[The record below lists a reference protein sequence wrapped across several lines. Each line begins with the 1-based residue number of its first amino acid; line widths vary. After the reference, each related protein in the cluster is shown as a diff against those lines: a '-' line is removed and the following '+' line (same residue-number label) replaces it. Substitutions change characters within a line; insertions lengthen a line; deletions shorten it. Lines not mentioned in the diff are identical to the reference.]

1 MLVAIAAFGTS
12 CKKSAEGVSGAD
24 TNQTFSTLKVN
35 NNFNWSTTKQIT
47 FVVEGLKT
55 INPIN
60 GTLSVID
67 AKSGVQFYKGSH
79 LIGDN
84 VSLKLNIPAATDS
97 LQIQFGTIQKNY
109 SAKANTVLANYLPTL
124 TD

>member
-35 NNFNWSTTKQIT
+35 NNFNWSTTKLLT
-47 FVVEGLKT
+47 FVVQGMKT
-55 INPIN
+55 NNPIN
-60 GTLSVID
+60 GTLSVVD
-67 AKSGVQFYKGSH
+67 VKTGVKFYSGNHQLSE
-79 LIGDN
+79 N
-84 VSLKLNIPAATDS
+84 VFLKLSIPRATDS